1 MLQNGLVHNYVIDS
15 RVLVYKPIQTVVNWI
30 LFDNDVV
37 LNHNETNYRLN
48 MSANSFVLILNQDIS
63 IIFLYHR

>member
-15 RVLVYKPIQTVVNWI
+15 RVLVYKPIQTVDNWI

-48 MSANSFVLILNQDIS
+48 MSANSFVLILNQDVS